1 MLREFRDFVMR
12 GNVVELAVAVIIGA
26 AFGAVITAFTAAFI
40 TPLIALIGGKPDFS
54 DLVLRISGTDFTYG
68 LFLNALISFL
78 IIAAVVFFLVVR
90 PMNKVM
96 ERMKRGE
103 DPEAPSAEVATL
115 IEIRDLI
122 AQRGAGGV

>member
-1 MLREFRDFVMR
+1 
-12 GNVVELAVAVIIGA
+12 
-26 AFGAVITAFTAAFI
+26 
-40 TPLIALIGGKPDFS
+40 
-54 DLVLRISGTDFTYG
+54 
-68 LFLNALISFL
+68 
-78 IIAAVVFFLVVR
+78 
-90 PMNKVM
+90 MNKVM